1 MDRYGTIEGPEKMIF
16 GDIKELM
23 EKNSYYRSQDRLSY
37 LLYAEDVVPTLARE
51 KRKTEEEI
59 EAELRFVLEYAGT
72 FCSNLQGISI
82 RDFLINECQ
91 FTPRPSPEELQNRFE
106 EEKEKEAAKEKERA
120 RAKEKTKDKT
130 RKVEATSFSKKTK
143 EDEKQTQKGKKEAAE
158 GNGKVGKEKSSLAK
172 EES

>member
-1 MDRYGTIEGPEKMIF
+1 MIF

-72 FCSNLQGISI
+72 FCTNLQGISI

-106 EEKEKEAAKEKERA
+106 EEKEAAKEKERA

-130 RKVEATSFSKKTK
+130 RKVEATSFPKKTK
-143 EDEKQTQKGKKEAAE
+143 EDEKQIQKGKKEAAE
-158 GNGKVGKEKSSLAK
+158 GNGKVGQEKSSPAK
-172 EES
+172 KS